1 MTETVGMTGLSV
13 GLIFIRVDLLSTVM
27 TPGLFKNVS
36 VRCNLVLR
44 APRNGVQE
52 MTKQAAGVVDRRL
65 AKALSH
71 PLRAHVLTIL
81 NERVASP
88 NEIANELEEPLGNV
102 SYHVKTL
109 AEMGCIELVNT
120 EPRRG
125 AIEHFYRAVVRPFFS
140 DKDWKRLPP
149 SARQGISDATLQLV
163 WEDTSDALNAGTFDR
178 RTDRHLSR
186 SRLVL
191 DEEGWK
197 DVNELLLDTMN
208 RVVEIEAE
216 CAKRRA
222 KDGDGGFNT
231 KMVLMHFESSG
242 TGEAPKRSKPNRAKR
257 AKKKS

>member
-1 MTETVGMTGLSV
+1 V
-13 GLIFIRVDLLSTVM
+13 
-27 TPGLFKNVS
+27 
-36 VRCNLVLR
+36 
-44 APRNGVQE
+44 
-52 MTKQAAGVVDRRL
+52 TKQAAGIVDRRL

-88 NEIANELEEPLGNV
+88 NQIAGELKEPLGNV

-109 AEMGCIELVNT
+109 AELGCVELVRT

-140 DKDWKRLPP
+140 DRDWKRLPA
-149 SARQGISDATLQLV
+149 SARQGISDTTLQLI
-163 WEDTSDALNAGTFDR
+163 WEDTSEALDAGTFDR

-191 DEEGWK
+191 DDQGWSE
-197 DVNELLLDTMN
+197 VNELLLDTMN

-216 CAKRRA
+216 SAKRRA
-222 KDGDGGFNT
+222 GDGEPGFNT
-231 KMVLMHFESSG
+231 KMVLMHFESASAG
-242 TGEAPKRSKPNRAKR
+242 GGPKRSKPSRAKR
-257 AKKKS
+257 AKK

>member
-1 MTETVGMTGLSV
+1 
-13 GLIFIRVDLLSTVM
+13 
-27 TPGLFKNVS
+27 
-36 VRCNLVLR
+36 
-44 APRNGVQE
+44 
-52 MTKQAAGVVDRRL
+52 MTKQSAGVVDRRL

-88 NEIANELEEPLGNV
+88 NQIANELEEPLGNV

-149 SARQGISDATLQLV
+149 SARQGISDATLQLI
-163 WEDTSDALNAGTFDR
+163 WEDTSEALTAGTFDR

-191 DEEGWK
+191 DEQGWK
-197 DVNELLLDTMN
+197 EVNKLLLDTMN
-208 RVVEIEAE
+208 RVGEIETAS
-216 CAKRRA
+216 AKRNS
-222 KDGDGGFNT
+222 KDGDGGFGT
-231 KMVLMHFESSG
+231 EVVLMHFEASG
-242 TGEAPKRSKPNRAKR
+242 AGDAPKRSKPNRSKR

>member
-1 MTETVGMTGLSV
+1 
-13 GLIFIRVDLLSTVM
+13 
-27 TPGLFKNVS
+27 
-36 VRCNLVLR
+36 
-44 APRNGVQE
+44 

-71 PLRAHVLTIL
+71 PLRAHVLAIL

-88 NEIANELEEPLGNV
+88 NEIANELGEPLGNV

-140 DKDWKRLPP
+140 DRDWKRLPP

-163 WEDTSDALNAGTFDR
+163 WEDTSDALNAGSFDR

-186 SRLVL
+186 TLLVL
-191 DEEGWK
+191 DEQGWK
-197 DVNELLLDTMN
+197 EVNELLLDTMN
-208 RVVEIEAE
+208 RVVEIETAST
-216 CAKRRA
+216 KRRA
-222 KDGDGGFNT
+222 DDSEDGFNT
-231 KMVLMHFESSG
+231 NVVLMHFESSG
-242 TGEAPKRSKPNRAKR
+242 AEARPVRSKPSRAKR
-257 AKKKS
+257 AKTKKS

>member
-1 MTETVGMTGLSV
+1 
-13 GLIFIRVDLLSTVM
+13 
-27 TPGLFKNVS
+27 
-36 VRCNLVLR
+36 
-44 APRNGVQE
+44 
-52 MTKQAAGVVDRRL
+52 MTKHGAGVVDRRL

-88 NEIANELEEPLGNV
+88 NQIANELDEPLGNV

-149 SARQGISDATLQLV
+149 SARQGISDATLQLI
-163 WEDTSDALNAGTFDR
+163 WDDTADALNAGTFDR

-191 DEEGWK
+191 DEQGWK
-197 DVNELLLDTMN
+197 EVNELLLDTMN
-208 RVVEIEAE
+208 KVGKIEAAS
-216 CAKRRA
+216 AKRRG
-222 KDGDGGFNT
+222 DESDGGVNT
-231 KMVLMHFESSG
+231 KVVLMHFESSG
-242 TGEAPKRSKPNRAKR
+242 GGDSAKRPKPKR

>member
-1 MTETVGMTGLSV
+1 
-13 GLIFIRVDLLSTVM
+13 
-27 TPGLFKNVS
+27 
-36 VRCNLVLR
+36 
-44 APRNGVQE
+44 

-71 PLRAHVLTIL
+71 PLRAHVLAIL

-88 NEIANELEEPLGNV
+88 NQIANELEEPLGNV

-109 AEMGCIELVNT
+109 AEMGCIELVKT

-149 SARQGISDATLQLV
+149 SARQGISDATLQLI
-163 WEDTSDALNAGTFDR
+163 WEDTSDALDAGTFDG

-191 DEEGWK
+191 DQTGWEQ
-197 DVNELLLDTMN
+197 VNDLLVETTN
-208 RVVEIEAE
+208 RVGEIEAD
-216 CAKRRA
+216 CAQRRSGNGEA
-222 KDGDGGFNT
+222 GFST
-231 KMVLMHFESSG
+231 KLVLMHFESSEAAEGRRRAG
-242 TGEAPKRSKPNRAKR
+242 TSRSKRT
-257 AKKKS
+257 KKAR

>member
-1 MTETVGMTGLSV
+1 VT
-13 GLIFIRVDLLSTVM
+13 
-27 TPGLFKNVS
+27 
-36 VRCNLVLR
+36 
-44 APRNGVQE
+44 Q
-52 MTKQAAGVVDRRL
+52 QAAGVVDRRL

-88 NEIANELEEPLGNV
+88 NQIANELEEPLGNV

-140 DKDWKRLPP
+140 DRDWKRLPP
-149 SARQGISDATLQLV
+149 SARQGISDATLQQI
-163 WEDTSDALNAGTFDR
+163 WEDTSEALDAGTFDR

-186 SRLVL
+186 RPLVL
-191 DEEGWK
+191 DEQGWQQ
-197 DVNELLLDTMN
+197 VNKLLVETMN
-208 RVVEIEAE
+208 RVEQIEAQ

-222 KDGDGGFNT
+222 GDGEAGINT
-231 KMVLMHFESSG
+231 NLVLMHFESG
-242 TGEAPKRSKPNRAKR
+242 RIR
-257 AKKKS
+257 

>member
-1 MTETVGMTGLSV
+1 V
-13 GLIFIRVDLLSTVM
+13 
-27 TPGLFKNVS
+27 
-36 VRCNLVLR
+36 
-44 APRNGVQE
+44 
-52 MTKQAAGVVDRRL
+52 TKQAAGVVDRRL

-88 NEIANELEEPLGNV
+88 NQIANELDEPLGNV

-149 SARQGISDATLQLV
+149 SARQGISDATLQLI
-163 WEDTSDALNAGTFDR
+163 WDDTSDALNAGTFDR

-191 DEEGWK
+191 DEKGWK
-197 DVNELLLDTMN
+197 EVNKLLLDTMN
-208 RVVEIEAE
+208 RVGEIEAE
-216 CAKRRA
+216 AAKRRGDD
-222 KDGDGGFNT
+222 DGDGGFNT
-231 KMVLMHFESSG
+231 NVVLMHFESTGSG
-242 TGEAPKRSKPNRAKR
+242 EGPKRSKPNRAKR

>member
-1 MTETVGMTGLSV
+1 MFQGRKLPATTDEG
-13 GLIFIRVDLLSTVM
+13 STV
-27 TPGLFKNVS
+27 
-36 VRCNLVLR
+36 
-44 APRNGVQE
+44 
-52 MTKQAAGVVDRRL
+52 TKQAARVVERKRTAGVVDRRL

-88 NEIANELEEPLGNV
+88 NQIANELEEPLGNV

-109 AEMGCIELVNT
+109 AEMDCIELVRT

-125 AIEHFYRAVVRPFFS
+125 AIEHFYRAVMRPFFS
-140 DKDWKRLPP
+140 DRDWKRLPP
-149 SARQGISDATLQLV
+149 SARQGISDATLQLI
-163 WEDTSDALNAGTFDR
+163 WEDTSEALTAGSFDR

-191 DEEGWK
+191 DEQGWK
-197 DVNELLLDTMN
+197 QVNELLLDTLN

-216 CAKRRA
+216 SAKRRA
-222 KDGDGGFNT
+222 ADGEPGFNT

-242 TGEAPKRSKPNRAKR
+242 APDGPKRSRPNRAKR
-257 AKKKS
+257 AKKTR

>member
-1 MTETVGMTGLSV
+1 MES
-13 GLIFIRVDLLSTVM
+13 
-27 TPGLFKNVS
+27 
-36 VRCNLVLR
+36 
-44 APRNGVQE
+44 E

-71 PLRAHVLTIL
+71 PLRAHVLAIL

-88 NEIANELEEPLGNV
+88 NQIANELEEPLGNV

-140 DKDWKRLPP
+140 EKDWKRLPP
-149 SARQGISDATLQLV
+149 SARQGISDATLQLI
-163 WEDTSDALNAGTFDR
+163 WEDTSDALDAGTFDG

-191 DEEGWK
+191 DETGWEQ
-197 DVNELLLDTMN
+197 VNDLLVNTMN
-208 RVVEIEAE
+208 RVGEIEAE
-216 CAKRRA
+216 CAKRRSR
-222 KDGDGGFNT
+222 DGDAGIST

-242 TGEAPKRSKPNRAKR
+242 TAEVRKRSNKSRSKR
-257 AKKKS
+257 TKKAR

>member
-1 MTETVGMTGLSV
+1 
-13 GLIFIRVDLLSTVM
+13 
-27 TPGLFKNVS
+27 
-36 VRCNLVLR
+36 
-44 APRNGVQE
+44 

-71 PLRAHVLTIL
+71 PLRAHVLSIL

-109 AEMGCIELVNT
+109 AEMGCIELVRT

-149 SARQGISDATLQLV
+149 SARQGISGATLQLV
-163 WEDTSDALNAGTFDR
+163 WEDTSDALDAGTFDGR
-178 RTDRHLSR
+178 SDRHLSH
-186 SRLVL
+186 SGLVL
-191 DEEGWK
+191 DQKGWEQ
-197 DVNELLLDTMN
+197 VNELLVETMK
-208 RVVEIEAE
+208 RVEELEAE
-216 CAKRRA
+216 CAERRSS
-222 KDGDGGFNT
+222 DGEAGFST

-242 TGEAPKRSKPNRAKR
+242 AEGRKRPKQTRSRRAKSAR
-257 AKKKS
+257 

>member
-1 MTETVGMTGLSV
+1 
-13 GLIFIRVDLLSTVM
+13 
-27 TPGLFKNVS
+27 
-36 VRCNLVLR
+36 
-44 APRNGVQE
+44 

-71 PLRAHVLTIL
+71 PLRAHVLAIL

-88 NEIANELEEPLGNV
+88 NQIANELEQPLGNV

-109 AEMGCIELVNT
+109 AEMGCIELVRT

-140 DKDWKRLPP
+140 DKDWRRLPS
-149 SARQGISDATLQLV
+149 SARQGISDATLQLI
-163 WEDTSDALNAGTFDR
+163 WEDTSDALDAGTFDG

-191 DEEGWK
+191 DQTGWK
-197 DVNELLLDTMN
+197 QVNHLLVETMK
-208 RVVEIEAE
+208 RVGEIEAE
-216 CAKRRA
+216 CAQRRSSNGEA
-222 KDGDGGFNT
+222 GIST

-242 TGEAPKRSKPNRAKR
+242 TAEGRKRSKENRPKR
-257 AKKKS
+257 TKKAR